1 MKNWNSKDKKYYDI
15 KGNKV
20 RNRAKEVVKLYSLG
34 ESVKELATKYELSE
48 SRIRE
53 YLKSDNNKQRGANN
67 NKLKLKRLT
76 IICFLFF

>member
-67 NKLKLKRLT
+67 NKLKLKQ
-76 IICFLFF
+76 